1 MPACRSLWTLTPR
14 QWETMLQSWL
24 STMTLVSN
32 YMELPA
38 HHQSQ
43 STLPIPLPPTLPPP
57 FLPPSLHSGETVY
70 TQLHGSAND
79 VNVRLDRSSI
89 TLKDTFIGLSSQRS
103 ELVCVCITDSNQ
115 PPCFGTDVPPP
126 AAHFLSHIHFPSL
139 PSTSPPSRPL
149 PPLLLLLFPVH
160 FSPRSVTLHNR
171 SGVVVH
177 YQWKAFGSRAEE
189 EMQREM

>member
-1 MPACRSLWTLTPR
+1 
-14 QWETMLQSWL
+14 MLQSWL

-43 STLPIPLPPTLPPP
+43 STLPLPLPPTLPPP

-103 ELVCVCITDSNQ
+103 L
-115 PPCFGTDVPPP
+115 
-126 AAHFLSHIHFPSL
+126 SL
-139 PSTSPPSRPL
+139 PPFHSPS
-149 PPLLLLLFPVH
+149 PLLLLLFLVY

-189 EMQREM
+189 EMQRKM

>member
-1 MPACRSLWTLTPR
+1 MWTLTPR

-38 HHQSQ
+38 HRQSQ
-43 STLPIPLPPTLPPP
+43 STLPVPLPPNLPPP
-57 FLPPSLHSGETVY
+57 FPPPSLHSGETVY

-115 PPCFGTDVPPP
+115 PPCFGTDVHLWCP
-126 AAHFLSHIHFPSL
+126 LLL
-139 PSTSPPSRPL
+139 PTSSPTSTSPPSHLLPL
-149 PPLLLLLFPVH
+149 PSVHSPSPFLLLFSVH